1 MHTAC
6 PIASAANSG
15 SWRACGSVGEST
27 MTRLSDA
34 DPIDGDSLSN
44 AVIRRVSGAK
54 ALIDLTDAAVEE
66 IAIGKVLPVRVRGGI
81 LEKPE
86 KVGLRQVLRRS
97 EPTGVRS
104 PMSSIAVNEQQRS
117 ARDFIRFLLGI
128 ETQAPSDHFS
138 LGQP

>member
-27 MTRLSDA
+27 MTRLSDS
-34 DPIDGDSLSN
+34 DPIDADSFSN
-44 AVIRRVSGAK
+44 AIIRRVGGAK
-54 ALIDLTDAAVEE
+54 ALVDSPGAAVEE

-104 PMSSIAVNEQQRS
+104 PMSSIAVNEQQGS